1 MKFFISLLT
10 KYNNTKIKLPQ
21 WKNTINQYEN
31 TIIQLME
38 NKVSSS
44 LNNYEYKE
52 DALNHKEISSSLFN
66 YINSQPN
73 FYKIKSFHKKEKYLF
88 FPNIFIN
95 WFKILIQI

>member
-52 DALNHKEISSSLFN
+52 DALNHKE
-66 YINSQPN
+66 QPN